1 MSREP
6 ASAGSAK
13 PSPPVDPADAVRA
26 RGMAPGGLRR
36 EACPLCGSTDLRPIL
51 DLRGRTLLRCAG
63 CGVKCTDEYGE
74 GAPVAAYYDAVP
86 AHAGKVDDLGGE
98 AALTAIAR
106 SQADA
111 MEAMCGPRRHG
122 TYLEVGCSR
131 GHLLAEMELRGWE
144 VTGIEVAQSSAEEAQ
159 ARLKAGGVL
168 VATPEDSGLRPAS
181 FDRVAMFDVLA
192 HLPHPVETLEALGEL
207 LKPGGTLVL
216 STVDEDWPL
225 VPLFLELFRQL
236 PEETA
241 GLRDEMYEG
250 QHYCYFGRSTIGR
263 LLADAGL
270 ELVDVR
276 PLEPL
281 SARYFVHQYGWRRR
295 LALAGMRRL
304 DKLMRSSRKMLV
316 QARRP
321 R

>member
-1 MSREP
+1 VT
-6 ASAGSAK
+6 AA
-13 PSPPVDPADAVRA
+13 DPAEAVRA

-36 EACPLCGSTDLRPIL
+36 DRCPLCGSDALTAVL
-51 DLRGRTLLRCAG
+51 DLRGRTLLRCD

-74 GAPVAAYYDAVP
+74 GPPVAAYYDAVP
-86 AHAGKVDDLGGE
+86 AHQGKIDEFGGE

-106 SQADA
+106 AQADA
-111 MEAMCGPRRHG
+111 MEALCGPRRHG
-122 TYLEVGCSR
+122 EYLEVGCSR
-131 GHLLAEMELRGWE
+131 GHLLAEMEIRGWD
-144 VTGIEVAQSSAEEAQ
+144 VTGVEVAVSSADEAR
-159 ARLKAGGVL
+159 ARLRSGTVL
-168 VATPEDSGLRPAS
+168 VGTPEECGLVEGS
-181 FDRVAMFDVLA
+181 YDRIALFDVLA
-192 HLPHPVETLEALGEL
+192 HLPHPVETIAAVGRL
-207 LKPGGTLVL
+207 LKPGGQLVL

-225 VPLFLELFRQL
+225 VPVFLELFRTL
-236 PEETA
+236 GDRTA

-250 QHYCYFGRSTIGR
+250 QHYCYFGRRSIGR
-263 LLADAGL
+263 LLEEAGL
-270 ELVDVR
+270 ELTDVR

-304 DKLMRSSRKMLV
+304 DRVLRSSRKMLV